1 MKVRGIY
8 NTQEPNNPPVFLL
21 KTSLYQYI
29 KPGDNV
35 TLHRLFSNTFKEK
48 SVRACSYNCN
58 IAGKF

>member
-21 KTSLYQYI
+21 KICLYQYI

-35 TLHRLFSNTFKEK
+35 TLHRLFSNTFKE
-48 SVRACSYNCN
+48 
-58 IAGKF
+58 